1 MFIKPVSVS
10 DKWLQEN
17 TALRLGLPQVE
28 TKAPN
33 ESILIA
39 GANIVLPLVVEKS
52 DKFDSIKLAANAEL
66 RVGSGKHGQFNSSI
80 DAEESSDHQK
90 SAFWL
95 CTDEET
101 EGRKGVLFKT
111 QEEAEAF
118 SALYKSVANYYQSGL
133 HKQKPISP
141 DNGNYLLLSG
151 NTLDFFEA
159 ELRASKQKHILKGDY
174 NLTAAGS
181 LDKLRSP
188 DGSNWV
194 MVSLKKGVDAQ
205 AVFPNSY
212 KIQNLLLQNSD
223 AKKFGK
229 LDLPPVLKNEK
240 TELPEKKKSNPLLSC
255 LPFFKAKSKASVEEV
270 QDKSSDKDL
279 MQIQVVK

>member
-17 TALRLGLPQVE
+17 TALRLTLPQVE
-28 TKAPN
+28 TKAPK
-33 ESILIA
+33 ESILVA
-39 GANIVLPLVVEKS
+39 GPSTALPLVVEKS
-52 DKFDSIKLAANAEL
+52 DKFDSIKLAVSAEI
-66 RVGSGKHGQFNSSI
+66 RAGKHGQFKSSI
-80 DAEESSDHQK
+80 GAEEFSDHQK
-90 SAFWL
+90 STFWL

-118 SALYKSVANYYQSGL
+118 SALYKSVENYYQSGL
-133 HKQKPISP
+133 HKGKPISP
-141 DNGNYLLLSG
+141 DNVNYLLLSG
-151 NTLDFFEA
+151 NTLDFFED
-159 ELRASKQKHILKGDY
+159 ELRASKKKHIVKGEY

-181 LDKLRSP
+181 PDKLRSP

-194 MVSLKKGVDAQ
+194 MVSLKRGVNSQ
-205 AVFPNSY
+205 ELFPNSY

-229 LDLPPVLKNEK
+229 LDLPPELKKEK

>member
-17 TALRLGLPQVE
+17 TALRLTLPQVE
-28 TKAPN
+28 AKAPK
-33 ESILIA
+33 ESMLIA
-39 GANIVLPLVVEKS
+39 GVNDVLPLVVEKS
-52 DKFDSIKLAANAEL
+52 GEYGCIKLLAANAEL
-66 RVGSGKHGQFNSSI
+66 RAGSGKHGQFNSSI
-80 DAEESSDHQK
+80 NAEESSDEK
-90 SAFWL
+90 SPYWL

-141 DNGNYLLLSG
+141 DNVNYLLLSG
-151 NTLDFFEA
+151 STLDFFA
-159 ELRASKQKHILKGDY
+159 DELRASKKKHIVKGEY
-174 NLTAAGS
+174 NLISAGS
-181 LDKLRSP
+181 NDKLRSP

-194 MVSLKKGVDAQ
+194 MVSLKTGVDAQ
-205 AVFPNSY
+205 ALFPNSY

-229 LDLPPVLKNEK
+229 LDLPSELKKEK

-255 LPFFKAKSKASVEEV
+255 LPFFKAKSKVSEEV
-270 QDKSSDKDL
+270 QDKSSDNDL